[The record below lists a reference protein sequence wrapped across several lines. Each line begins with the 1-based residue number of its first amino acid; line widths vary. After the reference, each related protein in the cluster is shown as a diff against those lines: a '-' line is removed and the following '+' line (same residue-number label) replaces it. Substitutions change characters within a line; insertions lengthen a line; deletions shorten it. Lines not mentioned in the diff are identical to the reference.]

1 MFKVK
6 TYYEDEVR
14 YFQAECFIVPGGA
27 YKKWHKSPKTD
38 YQCRKNTHFVVTV
51 KYFMM
56 IDPAQLTIDS
66 IIVSFGAV
74 NNKIRGNTLEYQA
87 FEVFICWKGR
97 TLYWSWKICHG
108 RAKVRLNTPTQSSR
122 VII

>member
-38 YQCRKNTHFVVTV
+38 YQCRQKTHIVVTV
-51 KYFMM
+51 KFFVM
-56 IDPAQLTIDS
+56 IDPPQFRFDS
-66 IIVSFGAV
+66 IILSFSAV
-74 NNKIRGNTLEYQA
+74 NNKI
-87 FEVFICWKGR
+87 
-97 TLYWSWKICHG
+97 
-108 RAKVRLNTPTQSSR
+108 
-122 VII
+122 